1 MNFNELYKKI
11 YDLDKPVIAECGD
24 MGQMMD
30 SDRGQMP
37 PAHPSMSVNLNA
49 QGMDS
54 IESLLRLMTK
64 VNPDMLSQKGPEATL
79 TAMPSIASIIS
90 TDDKPEMLPAV
101 TDEPDRGMSVDIDG
115 IDIGGDDDLSRAQG
129 DQDDDGDHDMDDHD
143 LETDHESDDEKMEKE
158 GAYDA
163 STTPDPQYQDSDFM
177 LNKLSGGLGR
187 QQTMHKHSY
196 KQGDNPMSMESVE
209 SIREGLSNLYQ
220 QYKAK

>member
-11 YDLDKPVIAECGD
+11 YELDRPVIAECGD

-30 SDRGQMP
+30 GGQMP
-37 PAHPSMSVNLNA
+37 PAYPSMSVNLNA

-90 TDDKPEMLPAV
+90 TDKKPEMLPAV
-101 TDEPDRGMSVDIDG
+101 TDEPDHGMSIDIDG
-115 IDIGGDDDLSRAQG
+115 IDLGDDGISKAQG
-129 DQDDDGDHDMDDHD
+129 DRDGDGDHDMHDHE
-143 LETDHESDDEKMEKE
+143 LETDYEDDDDIEKE

-163 STTPDPQYQDSDFM
+163 STTPDPQYQDTDFM
-177 LNKLSGGLGR
+177 TNKLSGGLGR

-196 KQGDNPMSMESVE
+196 KQGDNPMGMESVE
-209 SIREGLSNLYQ
+209 SIREGLANLYQ
-220 QYKAK
+220 QYKAR

>member
-30 SDRGQMP
+30 GAGQMP

-64 VNPDMLSQKGPEATL
+64 VNPDMISQKGPDAPAL
-79 TAMPSIASIIS
+79 TADPTIASIS
-90 TDDKPEMLPAV
+90 ATLDKPEMLPAV
-101 TDEPDRGMSVDIDG
+101 TDEPGRDIDG
-115 IDIGGDDDLSRAQG
+115 IDIGGGDDMSKAQG
-129 DQDDDGDHDMDDHD
+129 DRDNDGDHDMDDHD
-143 LETDHESDDEKMEKE
+143 LETDHESDDDKKMEKE

-163 STTPDPQYQDSDFM
+163 STTPDPAYQDTDFM
-177 LNKLSGGLGR
+177 VNKLSGGLGK

-209 SIREGLSNLYQ
+209 AIRESLANLYQ
-220 QYKAK
+220 QYKAQ

>member
-30 SDRGQMP
+30 GAGQMP

-64 VNPDMLSQKGPEATL
+64 VNPDMISQKGPEASL
-79 TAMPSIASIIS
+79 TSMPSIASIIA

-101 TDEPDRGMSVDIDG
+101 TDEPGHDGSHDIDG
-115 IDIGGDDDLSRAQG
+115 IDLGGDDDVSKAQG
-129 DQDDDGDHDMDDHD
+129 DLDNDGDHDMHDHE
-143 LETDHESDDEKMEKE
+143 LETDHEEDDMEKE

-177 LNKLSGGLGR
+177 LNKLSGGLGK

-196 KQGDNPMSMESVE
+196 KQGDNPMSVE
-209 SIREGLSNLYQ
+209 SIREGLTNLYQ
-220 QYKAK
+220 QYKAQ

>member
-30 SDRGQMP
+30 SSHQMP

-64 VNPDMLSQKGPEATL
+64 VNPDMISQKGPGATAL
-79 TAMPSIASIIS
+79 TADPTIASIIS

-101 TDEPDRGMSVDIDG
+101 TDEPDSDGRDIDG
-115 IDIGGDDDLSRAQG
+115 VDLGGDSDNELEIDI
-129 DQDDDGDHDMDDHD
+129 DGDGDADIEFDND
-143 LETDHESDDEKMEKE
+143 RKKENE

-177 LNKLSGGLGR
+177 LNKLSGGLGK

-209 SIREGLSNLYQ
+209 SIREGLTNLYQ
-220 QYKAK
+220 QYKAQ

>member
-11 YDLDKPVIAECGD
+11 YELDKPVIAEDCGD
-24 MGQMMD
+24 MGQMM
-30 SDRGQMP
+30 SGGQMP

-64 VNPDMLSQKGPEATL
+64 VNPDMISQKSAEPAL

-101 TDEPDRGMSVDIDG
+101 TDEPGRDIDG
-115 IDIGGDDDLSRAQG
+115 IDIGGGGDMSKAQG
-129 DQDDDGDHDMDDHD
+129 DRDGDGDHDMDDHD
-143 LETDHESDDEKMEKE
+143 LETGHESDDEKMEKE

-196 KQGDNPMSMESVE
+196 KQGDNPMGMESVE
-209 SIREGLSNLYQ
+209 SIREGLANLYQ
-220 QYKAK
+220 QYKAR

>member
-11 YDLDKPVIAECGD
+11 YDLDKPVIAEGCGD
-24 MGQMMD
+24 MSMGDMMG
-30 SDRGQMP
+30 SDRQMP

-64 VNPDMLSQKGPEATL
+64 VNPDMLNKKDSEPAL

-90 TDDKPEMLPAV
+90 TSDKPEMLPV
-101 TDEPDRGMSVDIDG
+101 MTDPESDRDIDG
-115 IDIGGDDDLSRAQG
+115 IDIGGDDDMSKAHG
-129 DQDDDGDHDMDDHD
+129 DQDGDGDHDMRDHE
-143 LETDHESDDEKMEKE
+143 LETDYEDDDKKE

-177 LNKLSGGLGR
+177 LNKLSGGLGK

-209 SIREGLSNLYQ
+209 SIREGLTNLYQ

>member
-30 SDRGQMP
+30 GDRGQMP

-64 VNPDMLSQKGPEATL
+64 VNPDMLSQKGPDATL

-115 IDIGGDDDLSRAQG
+115 IDLGGDDNMSKAQG
-129 DQDDDGDHDMDDHD
+129 DQDDDGDHDMRDHE
-143 LETDHESDDEKMEKE
+143 LETDHEEDEMEKE

-196 KQGDNPMSMESVE
+196 KQGDNPMGMESVE
-209 SIREGLSNLYQ
+209 SIREGLANLYQ
-220 QYKAK
+220 QYKAR

>member
-24 MGQMMD
+24 MGQWTE
-30 SDRGQMP
+30 GNQMP

-64 VNPDMLSQKGPEATL
+64 VNPDMISQKGPDATL
-79 TAMPSIASIIS
+79 TSMPSIASIIS

-101 TDEPDRGMSVDIDG
+101 TDEPGRDIDG
-115 IDIGGDDDLSRAQG
+115 VNIGGDDEVSKAQG
-129 DQDDDGDHDMDDHD
+129 DLDNDGDHDMDDHE
-143 LETDHESDDEKMEKE
+143 LETDHEDDDMEKE

-177 LNKLSGGLGR
+177 LNKLSGGLGK

-209 SIREGLSNLYQ
+209 SIREGLTNLYQ

>member
-64 VNPDMLSQKGPEATL
+64 VNPDMISQKGPDMPAL
-79 TAMPSIASIIS
+79 SADPSIASIIS
-90 TDDKPEMLPAV
+90 IDDKPEMLPAV
-101 TDEPDRGMSVDIDG
+101 TDEPSRDIDG
-115 IDIGGDDDLSRAQG
+115 IDIGGVDDLSKAQG
-129 DQDDDGDHDMDDHD
+129 DRDNDGDHDMDDHD

-177 LNKLSGGLGR
+177 LNKLSGGLGK

-209 SIREGLSNLYQ
+209 SIREGLTNLYQ
-220 QYKAK
+220 QYKAQ

>member
-11 YDLDKPVIAECGD
+11 YELDRPVIAEDCGD
-24 MGQMMD
+24 MGQMMG
-30 SDRGQMP
+30 GQMP

-64 VNPDMLSQKGPEATL
+64 VNPDMISQKGPEATL
-79 TAMPSIASIIS
+79 TAMPSIASVIS
-90 TDDKPEMLPAV
+90 TVDKPEMLPAV
-101 TDEPDRGMSVDIDG
+101 TDEPDHGMSVDIDG
-115 IDIGGDDDLSRAQG
+115 IDIGGDDMSRAQG
-129 DQDDDGDHDMDDHD
+129 DQDDDGDHDMDDHE

-196 KQGDNPMSMESVE
+196 KQGDNPMGMESVE
-209 SIREGLSNLYQ
+209 SIREGLANLYQ

>member
-11 YDLDKPVIAECGD
+11 YDLDKPVIAEGCGD
-24 MGQMMD
+24 MGGMMD
-30 SDRGQMP
+30 GGQMP

-64 VNPDMLSQKGPEATL
+64 VNPDMISQKGPEATL
-79 TAMPSIASIIS
+79 TSMPSIASIIS

-101 TDEPDRGMSVDIDG
+101 TDDDSIDIDG
-115 IDIGGDDDLSRAQG
+115 IDIGGMSKAQG
-129 DQDDDGDHDMDDHD
+129 DQDGDGDHDMDDHD
-143 LETDHESDDEKMEKE
+143 LETDHESDEDDKMEKE

-177 LNKLSGGLGR
+177 LNKLSGGLGK

-196 KQGDNPMSMESVE
+196 KQGDNPMSIE
-209 SIREGLSNLYQ
+209 SIREGLASLYQ
-220 QYKAK
+220 QYKTK

>member
-11 YDLDKPVIAECGD
+11 YDLDKPVIAEGCGD
-24 MGQMMD
+24 MGMGDMMG
-30 SDRGQMP
+30 SDRQMP

-64 VNPDMLSQKGPEATL
+64 VNPDMLNKKDSEPAL

-90 TDDKPEMLPAV
+90 TSDRPEMLPAV
-101 TDEPDRGMSVDIDG
+101 TDEPDHGMSVDIDG
-115 IDIGGDDDLSRAQG
+115 IDIGSDDDMSRAQG
-129 DQDDDGDHDMDDHD
+129 DQDDDGDHDMRDHE
-143 LETDHESDDEKMEKE
+143 LETDYEDDDKKE

-177 LNKLSGGLGR
+177 LNKLSGGLGK

-209 SIREGLSNLYQ
+209 SIREGLTNLYQ
-220 QYKAK
+220 QYKSK

>member
-11 YDLDKPVIAECGD
+11 YDLDKPVIAEGCGD
-24 MGQMMD
+24 MGEMGDMMG
-30 SDRGQMP
+30 SDRQMP

-64 VNPDMLSQKGPEATL
+64 VNPDMISQKGPDMPAL
-79 TAMPSIASIIS
+79 SADPSIASIIS
-90 TDDKPEMLPAV
+90 VSDKPEMLPV
-101 TDEPDRGMSVDIDG
+101 MTDPESDRDIDG
-115 IDIGGDDDLSRAQG
+115 VNLSGDDDVSRAHG
-129 DQDDDGDHDMDDHD
+129 DQDGDGDHDMRDHE
-143 LETDHESDDEKMEKE
+143 LETDYEDDDKKE

-196 KQGDNPMSMESVE
+196 KQGDNPMSMETVE
-209 SIREGLSNLYQ
+209 SIREGLANLYQ

>member
-11 YDLDKPVIAECGD
+11 YELDRPVIAEDCGD
-24 MGQMMD
+24 MGQMMGG
-30 SDRGQMP
+30 GQMP

-64 VNPDMLSQKGPEATL
+64 VNPDMISQKGPEATL
-79 TAMPSIASIIS
+79 TAMPSIASVIS
-90 TDDKPEMLPAV
+90 TVDKPEMLPAV

-115 IDIGGDDDLSRAQG
+115 IDIGGDDMSKSQG

-196 KQGDNPMSMESVE
+196 KQGDNPMGMESVE
-209 SIREGLSNLYQ
+209 SIREGLANLYQ

>member
-30 SDRGQMP
+30 SGRGQMP

-64 VNPDMLSQKGPEATL
+64 VNPDMISQKSAEPAL

-101 TDEPDRGMSVDIDG
+101 TDEPGRDIDG
-115 IDIGGDDDLSRAQG
+115 INIGGDDMSKAQG
-129 DQDDDGDHDMDDHD
+129 DRDNDGDHDMDDHD

-177 LNKLSGGLGR
+177 LNKLSGGLGK

-209 SIREGLSNLYQ
+209 AIRESLANLYQ
-220 QYKAK
+220 QYKAQ

>member
-1 MNFNELYKKI
+1 MNFTELYKKI
-11 YDLDKPVIAECGD
+11 YELDKPVIAEGCGD
-24 MGQMMD
+24 MDQSM
-30 SDRGQMP
+30 SSPAPMP

-64 VNPDMLSQKGPEATL
+64 VNPDMISQKPPLVA
-79 TAMPSIASIIS
+79 APSIAGIIA
-90 TDDKPEMLPAV
+90 TANEPEMLPTM
-101 TDEPDRGMSVDIDG
+101 TDEPNNDSRDIDG
-115 IDIGGDDDLSRAQG
+115 ADMSSKLDRDH
-129 DQDDDGDHDMDDHD
+129 DGDHDMDDHD
-143 LETDHESDDEKMEKE
+143 MERDSDRDRKENE

-196 KQGDNPMSMESVE
+196 KQGDNPMGMESVE
-209 SIREGLSNLYQ
+209 SIREGLTNLYK
-220 QYKAK
+220 QYKTQ

>member
-24 MGQMMD
+24 TGQMGGMMGG
-30 SDRGQMP
+30 GQMP

-64 VNPDMLSQKGPEATL
+64 VNPDMISQKGPDMPAL
-79 TAMPSIASIIS
+79 SADPSIASIIS
-90 TDDKPEMLPAV
+90 VSDKPEMLPAV
-101 TDEPDRGMSVDIDG
+101 TDEPGNNGSQDIDG
-115 IDIGGDDDLSRAQG
+115 IDIGGDDNMSKAHG
-129 DQDDDGDHDMDDHD
+129 DQDGDGDHDMRDHE
-143 LETDHESDDEKMEKE
+143 LETDYEDDDKKE

-177 LNKLSGGLGR
+177 LNKLSGGLGK

-209 SIREGLSNLYQ
+209 AIREGLTNLYQ
-220 QYKAK
+220 QYKAQ

>member
-11 YDLDKPVIAECGD
+11 YELDKPVIAECGD
-24 MGQMMD
+24 MGQMMGG
-30 SDRGQMP
+30 GQMP

-90 TDDKPEMLPAV
+90 TDEKPEMLPAV
-101 TDEPDRGMSVDIDG
+101 TDEPDHGRSVDIDG
-115 IDIGGDDDLSRAQG
+115 IDLGDDDISKAQG
-129 DQDDDGDHDMDDHD
+129 DRDNDGDHDMHDHE
-143 LETDHESDDEKMEKE
+143 LETDHEDDDMEKE

-196 KQGDNPMSMESVE
+196 KQGDNPMSVE
-209 SIREGLSNLYQ
+209 SIREGLANLYQ
-220 QYKAK
+220 QYKTK